1 MCIDISRQ
9 FVSGLKLGLPSK
21 ENDLFN
27 KLKKGKII
35 SAGMADRLQE
45 MKGFRNI
52 LIHEYAHVDDKLVY
66 EAATSDLADFEK
78 FKRAI
83 QKAL

>member
-1 MCIDISRQ
+1 LQ
-9 FVSGLKLGLPSK
+9 
-21 ENDLFN
+21 
-27 KLKKGKII
+27 KGKII
-35 SAGMADRLQE
+35 SEAMANRLQE

-78 FKRAI
+78 FKKAV